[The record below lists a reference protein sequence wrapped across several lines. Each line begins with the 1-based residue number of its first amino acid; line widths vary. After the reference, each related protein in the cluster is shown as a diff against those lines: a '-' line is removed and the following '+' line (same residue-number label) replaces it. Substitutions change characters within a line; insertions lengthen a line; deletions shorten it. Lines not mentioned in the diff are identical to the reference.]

1 MLTFKNTLLIAFV
14 MAVITGALIF
24 LFGLSLWWLVL
35 PVILMASA
43 IVAGSFNIGWSYYFE
58 VINRINSS
66 NSVVLTFDDGPDEA
80 VTPKILEVLR
90 ENNVQAVFFV
100 IGQKAEKFPGMVK
113 QLFDEGHIIG
123 NHSYRHHNSYGFWSS
138 QKVAD
143 DIAKTGETVKKIIG
157 VTPHFFRPPF
167 GVTNPNIKTALK
179 RLKLLPIGWSL
190 RSLDTMNK
198 GPEKL
203 KKRIS
208 KVKAGDIVLFHD
220 RITGIDHVTDEFIK
234 TCRQQRLGFAR
245 LDVALKTDAYE

>member
-14 MAVITGALIF
+14 MAVITGVLTF

-35 PVILMASA
+35 PVALLASG
-43 IVAGSFNIGWSYYFE
+43 IVLGTFNIGWSFYFD
-58 VINRINSS
+58 VIDRIHTN

-90 ENNVQAVFFV
+90 KNNVQAVFFV
-100 IGQKAEKFPGMVK
+100 IGHKAERFPSLVK

-123 NHSYRHHNSYGFWSS
+123 NHSYRHHNFFGFWSS

-143 DIAKTGETVKKIIG
+143 DIAKAGETIKKIIG

-167 GVTNPNIKTALK
+167 GVTNPNIKNAVK
-179 RLKLLPIGWSL
+179 KLNLSPVGWSL
-190 RSLDTMNK
+190 RSLDTTSKNVGK
-198 GPEKL
+198 IT
-203 KKRIS
+203 KRVS

-220 RITGIDHVTDEFIK
+220 RIAGEDEVIENFIL
-234 TCRQQRLGFAR
+234 TCRQKNLAFAR
-245 LDVALKTDAYE
+245 LDEALEINAYD